1 MKVII
6 DKRKSNAIYVD
17 KSNNH
22 IANVDNI
29 IKLTFT
35 DNSATIDKYIAIIA
49 GVYKLNETEV
59 AVLKYIITDKYNSLS
74 GQVCITVAKIINK
87 STATIARAIDSLRTK
102 KLIYGNGAN
111 ALKVSTSIDV
121 NNEALS
127 NAKFVVIELHPE
139 VTSNGVS
146 I

>member
-6 DKRKSNAIYVD
+6 DKCKSNAIYVD

-22 IANVDNI
+22 IANVDDI

-59 AVLKYIITDKYNSLS
+59 AVLKYIIADKYNSLS
-74 GQVCITVAKIINK
+74 GQVCIAVAKIINK

>member
-22 IANVDNI
+22 VANVDDI

-35 DNSATIDKYIAIIA
+35 DNYATIDKYIAIIA

-74 GQVCITVAKIINK
+74 GQVCIAVAKIINK

-111 ALKVSTSIDV
+111 TLKVSTSIDV
-121 NNEALS
+121 NNDALS

>member
-6 DKRKSNAIYVD
+6 DKCKSNAIYVD

-22 IANVDNI
+22 IANVDDI

-59 AVLKYIITDKYNSLS
+59 AVLKYIIADKYNSLS
-74 GQVCITVAKIINK
+74 RQVCIAVAKIINK
-87 STATIARAIDSLRTK
+87 STATISRAIDSLRTK
-102 KLIYGNGAN
+102 KLIYGTGAN

>member
-1 MKVII
+1 MKVVI

-22 IANVDNI
+22 IANADDI

-49 GVYKLNETEV
+49 GIYKLNNTEV
-59 AVLKYIITDKYNSLS
+59 AVLKYIIDNKYSSLS
-74 GQVCITVAKIINK
+74 GQVCIAVAKIINK
-87 STATIARAIDSLRTK
+87 STATIARAIDSLRIK
-102 KLIYGNGAN
+102 RLIYSDETN
-111 ALKVSTSIDV
+111 AIKISTSINI

-127 NAKFVVIELHPE
+127 KAKFIVIELNPE
-139 VTSNGVS
+139 ITSNGIS